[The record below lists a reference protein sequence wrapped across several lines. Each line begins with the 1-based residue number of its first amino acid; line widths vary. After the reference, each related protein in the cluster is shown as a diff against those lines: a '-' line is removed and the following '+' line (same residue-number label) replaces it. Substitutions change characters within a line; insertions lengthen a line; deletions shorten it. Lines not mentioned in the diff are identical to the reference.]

1 MLFSRCIN
9 KNKLKKT
16 LISIVSFVLTT
27 APIYGQVESSAF
39 NLLLKAM
46 IKETVPTVSV
56 EDLSKENSNEI
67 VLLDARERAEYEVSH
82 LYNARW
88 IGFEDF
94 NESRLAGLSKNQEI
108 VIYCSIGVRS
118 EKIGERLLAAGYT
131 NVRNLYGSI
140 FEWVNQENEVYG
152 LDGKP
157 TNRVHAYSKTWGVWL
172 KEGDKVY

>member
-56 EDLSKENSNEI
+56 E
-67 VLLDARERAEYEVSH
+67 
-82 LYNARW
+82 
-88 IGFEDF
+88 
-94 NESRLAGLSKNQEI
+94 
-108 VIYCSIGVRS
+108 
-118 EKIGERLLAAGYT
+118 
-131 NVRNLYGSI
+131 
-140 FEWVNQENEVYG
+140 
-152 LDGKP
+152 
-157 TNRVHAYSKTWGVWL
+157 
-172 KEGDKVY
+172 